1 MGTRGQ
7 NCNPRI
13 LALRKPDPRETRTQ
27 VDPEMKRNEAKNHAK
42 GIVEMMLTGRCSPEP
57 DDVQGIEGEQEK
69 DMVVQEIEKI
79 LKRLIKSLG

>member
-1 MGTRGQ
+1 
-7 NCNPRI
+7 
-13 LALRKPDPRETRTQ
+13 
-27 VDPEMKRNEAKNHAK
+27 MKRNEAKNHAK